1 MLAEPHTS
9 DGRDS
14 ATHHRAGYRSARL
27 SLTWSSWPL
36 WSYLCQPLVV
46 APLSALRSSKL
57 S

>member
-9 DGRDS
+9 DGVIQQH
-14 ATHHRAGYRSARL
+14 TIGAGYRSARL